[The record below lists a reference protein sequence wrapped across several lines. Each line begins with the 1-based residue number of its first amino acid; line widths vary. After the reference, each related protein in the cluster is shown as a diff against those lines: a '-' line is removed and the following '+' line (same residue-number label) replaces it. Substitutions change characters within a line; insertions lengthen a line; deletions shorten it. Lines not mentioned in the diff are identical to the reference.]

1 MIDKNVIE
9 KAYRL
14 MLKAHGQQKRK
25 TDNSPYV
32 IHPLMV
38 AKKLAQ
44 LDFPDA
50 VIAAAMVHDVLE
62 DSDVTEQTLRQE
74 LGDEVVDIILP
85 LSEDKSLEWEERKK
99 RYLEDVKNASIE
111 SKAVAIAD
119 KIHNLESLLASYKD
133 LGPNIWTKFNRGRD
147 QKINF
152 EKQMLQAFKDSW
164 DHPMIAEYEKLLE
177 QVEKLD

>member
-1 MIDKNVIE
+1 MELLE
-9 KAYRL
+9 KAYRF

-44 LDFPDA
+44 LDFPDT
-50 VIAAAMVHDVLE
+50 VIVAAMVHDILE
-62 DSDVTEQTLRQE
+62 DTDVTEQTLRQE

-85 LSEDKSLEWEERKK
+85 LSEDKSLEWEERKE
-99 RYLEDVKNASIE
+99 RYIEDVKNASIE

-119 KIHNLESLLASYKD
+119 KIHNLESLLATYKD
-133 LGPNIWTKFNRGRD
+133 LGPNIWTKFNRGKE
-147 QKINF
+147 QKMHF
-152 EKQMLQAFKDSW
+152 EEEMLKVFKNTW
-164 DHPMIAEYEKLLE
+164 QNPMIAEYEKLLE
-177 QVEKLD
+177 QVKKLD